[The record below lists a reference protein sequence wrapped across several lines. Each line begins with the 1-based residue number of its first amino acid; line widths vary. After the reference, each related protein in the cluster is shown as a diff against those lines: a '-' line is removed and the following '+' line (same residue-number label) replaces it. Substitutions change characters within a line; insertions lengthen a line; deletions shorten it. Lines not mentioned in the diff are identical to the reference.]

1 MSFSKTLESIPEVMN
16 PLTVWEEESDP
27 EPLSEA
33 DRAWEVE
40 RLIWKEIYE
49 RVRTGLEALIQ
60 THLDET
66 LAVALTE
73 EQLEQYRETMGTEG
87 LEDMIEQF
95 MADDEA
101 GIVQVAMFVA
111 RQSGQEIDVDE
122 KVLGLYKQFAYE
134 FVEKLSLGYA

>member
-1 MSFSKTLESIPEVMN
+1 MESIPELMS
-16 PLTVWEEESDP
+16 PLATWEEEAEP

-33 DRAWEVE
+33 DRAWEAE

-73 EQLEQYRETMGTEG
+73 EQLEQYRETMGAEG

-95 MADDEA
+95 MVDDEA
-101 GIVQVAMFVA
+101 GIVQVAMFMA
-111 RQSGQEIDVDE
+111 RQSKEEIDVDG
-122 KVLGLYKQFAYE
+122 KVLGLYKQFARE